1 MDNQLTA
8 LSKTIEA
15 KVIEDYLFTTGTKL
29 NPQQKTLFIRL
40 AQEFNL
46 NPFKREIYAI
56 PYGNDFNI
64 VTGYQ
69 VYIQRAEATG
79 KLDGWDVQSKG
90 EQATINIYRKDFSK
104 PFQWTVK
111 RSDFDTGYKNW
122 KKMPDFML
130 KKVAIGQGFR
140 LAFPNELS
148 GVPYLQEE
156 IEDINNPCE
165 NGGSRPAQKALHDEL
180 AGKGQ
185 NSPPHSKE
193 QPQIDNSG
201 LESLSPEDMQKK
213 EAMIARLKVW
223 YEQNL
228 YTTSE
233 LNTSIKNRND
243 KTLVLLRDLP
253 FGKLNDLFQS
263 YEKTCNE
270 RLEAKKKGDGH
281 EPVHD

>member
-1 MDNQLTA
+1 MDSQALT
-8 LSKTIEA
+8 LSKPIEA

-56 PYGNDFNI
+56 PYGSDFNI

-79 KLDGWDVQSKG
+79 KLDGWDVQSEDEK
-90 EQATINIYRKDFSK
+90 ATINIYRKDFSK

-148 GVPYLQEE
+148 GVPYLPEE
-156 IEDINNPCE
+156 IEEIE
-165 NGGSRPAQKALHDEL
+165 NGGSRPSQKVQHDDKAE
-180 AGKGQ
+180 KGQ
-185 NSPPHSKE
+185 NSTPQSNGQSQSDNPNQENLTIEQIQEKE
-193 QPQIDNSG
+193 EILAQ
-201 LESLSPEDMQKK
+201 LK
-213 EAMIARLKVW
+213 EW
-223 YEQNL
+223 YEQKL

-233 LNTSIKNRND
+233 INTSIKNRNN
-243 KTLVLLRDLP
+243 KVAIPLRELP
-253 FGKLNDLFQS
+253 FGKLLDLFHS
-263 YEKTCNE
+263 YEKTCTE
-270 RLEAKKKGDGH
+270 RIEAKKKEACH